1 MTKRKL
7 DISSRTALLLAAVVI
22 IGIGVG
28 AYVYNEYKPA
38 GIVYKG
44 NYETATIS
52 FSDYRSG
59 EVIDPTI
66 TLKGISV
73 SYGPRK
79 LVASSGAAEFP
90 NVPRGDY
97 EVKAELTGFYDFLT
111 TNYTIESETVKAS
124 ESFAMDNIGT
134 FSWAETAATEAP
146 NLDENNQVIMMRI
159 HLYNSAKDTVLKD
172 VRVKLVAVVDGHENM
187 VIEKLELTSDH
198 SFEEDDLTA
207 EKWIISGATIGDIVG
222 EATVT
227 VTYRV
232 TLDVT
237 AATADPLVFTASITD
252 LDGDSPEKSAN
263 KTITWTAA

>member
-1 MTKRKL
+1 MAKRKP
-7 DISSRTALLLAAVVI
+7 DISMRTALLAAVVI
-22 IGIGVG
+22 IIAIGVG

-38 GIVYKG
+38 SIVYEEV
-44 NYETATIS
+44 YETATIS
-52 FSDYRSG
+52 TSDARSG
-59 EVIDPTI
+59 EVIDATI
-66 TLKGISV
+66 TLKGTSV

-97 EVKAELTGFYDFLT
+97 EIKAELTGFYDFLT
-111 TNYTIESETVKAS
+111 TNYTIESRTVKAS
-124 ESFAMDNIGT
+124 ESIAMDNIGT
-134 FSWAETAATEAP
+134 FSWAETAATAAP
-146 NLDENNQVIMMRI
+146 NLDENDQVVILRVY
-159 HLYNSAKDTVLKD
+159 LNNSQKDTVLKD
-172 VRVKLVAVVDGHENM
+172 VKMKLVAVVDGHENM
-187 VIEKLELTSDH
+187 VIEKLECTSH
-198 SFEEDDLTA
+198 SFATDDLTA
-207 EKWIISGATIGDIVG
+207 EKWIIDGATIGDIEG

-252 LDGDSPEKSAN
+252 LDGDSPETSAS